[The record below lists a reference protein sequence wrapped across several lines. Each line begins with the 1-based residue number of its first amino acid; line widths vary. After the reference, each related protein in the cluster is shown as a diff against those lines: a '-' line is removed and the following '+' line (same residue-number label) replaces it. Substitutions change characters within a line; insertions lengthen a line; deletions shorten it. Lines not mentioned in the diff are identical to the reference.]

1 MRIGEVRFD
10 RVRARISTLL
20 SNYINKWEE
29 HVRLTY
35 LHNRKGFHLD
45 LVLLFWVFLHRDD
58 DLAQVFVTFFT
69 LLHEKRI
76 NNNP

>member
-1 MRIGEVRFD
+1 MGIINFNLMRIGEVLFD

-45 LVLLFWVFLHRDD
+45 LV
-58 DLAQVFVTFFT
+58 
-69 LLHEKRI
+69 
-76 NNNP
+76 